1 MSHTKG
7 PRGGKQI
14 HFGSLL
20 VHDPD
25 FFDSEN
31 EKNNDDDDDTLFNE
45 NVTGGIKMGCEPLQ
59 TKGTVAL
66 ECEVDKLECPS
77 SEELINEYSTDNKTK
92 YRFPKFDAEID
103 MKNLQLEVGQK
114 YRSLDRF
121 KDTVR
126 QTEYRFP
133 RI

>member
-1 MSHTKG
+1 MVGKAESSCLLPWTLLFYPNKLG
-7 PRGGKQI
+7 GTIRGGDARR
-14 HFGSLL
+14 
-20 VHDPD
+20 DPD

-103 MKNLQLEVGQK
+103 MKNPTI
-114 YRSLDRF
+114 RSWA
-121 KDTVR
+121 K
-126 QTEYRFP
+126 
-133 RI
+133 I